1 MPESYQGSYQQYD
14 AICQSNVMVPMRDG
28 VCSSHRHLL
37 CLRSMVSRRRE
48 NFRSSWNVPPM
59 TKQDREM

>member
-1 MPESYQGSYQQYD
+1 MPESFQGSYQQYD

-28 VCSSHRHLL
+28 VRLATDFYLPCRL
-37 CLRSMVSRRRE
+37 MVSQHQG

-59 TKQDREM
+59 TKQAREM